1 MNTKRISSLGT
12 GFSLMMVLLVVV
24 SIAQGQSGRT
34 RPTPTPTPGDDE
46 SVKIITEEVK
56 LNVVALDDNGKFFP
70 GVGVNDLVIT
80 DNDI

>member
-1 MNTKRISSLGT
+1 
-12 GFSLMMVLLVVV
+12 
-24 SIAQGQSGRT
+24 
-34 RPTPTPTPGDDE
+34 GDDE

-80 DNDI
+80 DNDILHQPSSVRRVPANVLIVMDTGGEMRVAKSLDQTKRTAKAL